1 MEHYQDNTVQQPWE
15 HAAAEGAVKVTTVA
29 MQNAFINKVYLWM
42 CTALALSAVAAWMVI
57 SRPALMQMV
66 AKGFIVL
73 AIAEVALVIWLTA
86 AIRKIS
92 ASTAAIGFVAYSVL
106 NGLTLSP
113 IFAIYTQSSIVTTF
127 LAASLT
133 FGVCGAAG
141 YAIKGEMS
149 GFGRLLLVAL
159 IGLLVGSLVNF
170 FIGSQGFETI
180 LTYGGVLIFAGLA
193 AYDTNQLKHMSRS
206 IGSVPAA
213 EAQKLALIGALSLYL
228 DFINLFLYLLRIFG
242 RRD

>member
-1 MEHYQDNTVQQPWE
+1 MEDYQDNTVQQPWE

-73 AIAEVALVIWLTA
+73 AIAEVALVIWLSA

-170 FIGSQGFETI
+170 FVGSQGFETI